1 MTWSYL
7 VWGLWAA
14 AFAVLELLAVLGVAP
29 WRTLSS
35 TVWDLI
41 QRTNGIGAI
50 AVVAGLAVLAVH
62 LVAPNVFDKAK
73 TDEGE
78 KP

>member
-1 MTWSYL
+1 MLSSWL
-7 VWGLWAA
+7 VWGSWFL
-14 AFAVLELLAVLGVAP
+14 AFVVLELLAAFGVVP
-29 WRTLSS
+29 WKTLST

-62 LVAPNVFDKAK
+62 LVAPGVFERKKK
-73 TDEGE
+73 T
-78 KP
+78 

>member
-1 MTWSYL
+1 MTSSWIIWG
-7 VWGLWAA
+7 VWFA
-14 AFAVLELLAVLGVAP
+14 AFVVLELLAAFGLVP

-41 QRTNGIGAI
+41 QRTGGLAAI

-62 LVAPNVFDKAK
+62 LVAPQVFERQKKED
-73 TDEGE
+73 DES
-78 KP
+78 

>member
-1 MTWSYL
+1 MTWSYSI
-7 VWGLWAA
+7 WGSWFL
-14 AFAVLELLAVLGVAP
+14 AFVVLELLAAFKVVP

-50 AVVAGLAVLAVH
+50 AIVAGLAVLLVH
-62 LVAPNVFDKAK
+62 LVAPQVFEKAK
-73 TDEGE
+73 KKD
-78 KP
+78 

>member
-1 MTWSYL
+1 MLSSWL
-7 VWGLWAA
+7 VWGIWGFSLL
-14 AFAVLELLAVLGVAP
+14 VLELLAVFWKDCP
-29 WRTLSS
+29 WQTLST

-62 LVAPNVFDKAK
+62 LVAPNVF
-73 TDEGE
+73 E
-78 KP
+78 KKKES